1 MQKSFI
7 SSRTPPFFRWKG
19 DPDHHQQGVAP
30 PPADPNAPGAGG
42 KPYKVSDSQGYFMK

>member
-1 MQKSFI
+1 MFFEGKIFLYHHLPS
-7 SSRTPPFFRWKG
+7 FFRWKG

-42 KPYKVSDSQGYFMK
+42 KPYKVSDSH